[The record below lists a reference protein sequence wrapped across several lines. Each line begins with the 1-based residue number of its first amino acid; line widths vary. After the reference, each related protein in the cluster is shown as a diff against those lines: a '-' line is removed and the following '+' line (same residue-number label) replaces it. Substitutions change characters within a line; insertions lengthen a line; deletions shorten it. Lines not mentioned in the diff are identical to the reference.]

1 MGRCQR
7 SEALPLL
14 LSETT
19 VWVGLYGTV
28 GGRAGCWNP
37 KSGRLGS
44 KSLGLVEWGMGC
56 EMAVEQVPCRRGQV
70 AVVVGCACRSM
81 VVE

>member
-7 SEALPLL
+7 SEALPPLL
-14 LSETT
+14 FETT
-19 VWVGLYGTV
+19 VWVGLYGIV
-28 GGRAGCWNP
+28 GGRAKCWSPNG
-37 KSGRLGS
+37 GRFGS
-44 KSLGLVEWGMGC
+44 KSLGWVEWGMGC
-56 EMAVEQVPCRRGQV
+56 EVAVEQVPCRRGQL

>member
-1 MGRCQR
+1 MGKCQR
-7 SEALPLL
+7 SEALPLR

-19 VWVGLYGTV
+19 GWVGLYGIV
-28 GGRAGCWNP
+28 DGAKCWNP
-37 KSGRLGS
+37 SGGRLGS
-44 KSLGLVEWGMGC
+44 KSLGWVEWVMGHVV
-56 EMAVEQVPCRRGQV
+56 AVEQVPCLRGQV